1 MPKPPK
7 KRSKDDSD
15 SDTSDSGPDDR
26 LVLLKGIH
34 RNFTKL
40 QLNIDIYKY

>member
-15 SDTSDSGPDDR
+15 DDTSDSGPDDR
-26 LVLLKGIH
+26 YSFTMEEVLDVTHCLVMLYT
-34 RNFTKL
+34 RV
-40 QLNIDIYKY
+40 D